1 MTEDQ
6 IAIAIWAKRQALK
19 CLLRCKTQVEGLSES
34 YANYFDEEIRIAELE
49 LADLATSISHH

>member
-19 CLLRCKTQVEGLSES
+19 CLHSCKQKVEGVSDS
-34 YANYFDEEIRIAELE
+34 YTQYFDEEIRIAELE
-49 LADLATSISHH
+49 LADLATSISRA